1 MARDESQRPDAD
13 HSIESAV
20 LDGVNI
26 AEILPDSEL
35 FAQPVS
41 SDLPQQQIFAGDV
54 DVELFKPAD
63 PADPVDNKPVEKPQS
78 PPLPSSASSAP
89 SFVTSDSATP
99 KRSSFFQKIV
109 AISLVLIAVML
120 IYGVVVLSLMRPDGL
135 SELLPQ
141 PVAKE
146 QQQPQPVKTMTPEE
160 SEQQK
165 TEELAAAEDDGQPV
179 SLRIADNFYL
189 SGDYSQATI
198 AYKKLIGK
206 VSVNAKDE
214 ILKDF
219 LRLRMALCLK
229 ETKGPVQS
237 IGQLKSAAKST
248 SPIVRV
254 MANYYI
260 SRFEMDR
267 NQYLTTRNR
276 AYEALALV
284 ETLESNQPWVQEL
297 RRNCYFLIAASISS
311 EVLSFSDADKKMPE
325 NIWQTLDFED
335 DPFAG
340 VDDEDRLRTLLMTGS
355 EKLSRAL
362 LGPRIE
368 AETSENIRHWS
379 ITSDGASVD
388 ELLNRFAAN
397 AGYDVFWSPGANKA
411 GIRQR
416 PVSMYLS
423 EATDEHAAEV
433 IAGCVGLM
441 ANLNE
446 NKVLKIV
453 NLTEY
458 DYVSDQI
465 VLLGKEGISLWR
477 QFLLAFHEDRY
488 LANVHFAL
496 GLLYAQQDQAVEAL
510 AEYKVVANRFQHSPL
525 APSALLNSGRLKASL
540 RDYTSAHKD
549 FKQLV
554 EQYPDCSVT
563 SEAHLALAEMAD
575 KTGSQDEAAKL
586 YRKIYYLNVSIDS
599 QAAAALA
606 AAEIYYK
613 TDDFPAAQKWL
624 TQYLELKQDDPDKNL
639 YRAYYLLGK
648 SRLQMGKTEAACN
661 ALLKAVNGHLSNHEY
676 VDAIS
681 ALVEGCIELEQF
693 VVAFDVLE
701 DTYLSQFS
709 QEESA
714 RLMILKSRLLRSMG
728 LVEKAVILL
737 RDRQNYILDPELKT
751 EMGFELSLCYIQQGQ
766 LELAFKKLAQNLE
779 ESSPGPIAHRSGIQ
793 LAQVCMQLGRDDQAQ
808 AVCTQIVKTNPSDE
822 IKQQALKILADI
834 HGKQKNYENAAL
846 ALIGYVQ

>member
-41 SDLPQQQIFAGDV
+41 NDLQQQQIFAGDV
-54 DVELFKPAD
+54 DVELFKPAAPVENK
-63 PADPVDNKPVEKPQS
+63 PADKPQS
-78 PPLPSSASSAP
+78 SPLPSSASSAP
-89 SFVTSDSATP
+89 SFETSNSAAP

-109 AISLVLIAVML
+109 AISLILIAIVL
-120 IYGVVVLSLMRPDGL
+120 VYGVVVLSLMQTEDLP
-135 SELLPQ
+135 ELLPK
-141 PVAKE
+141 PVAN
-146 QQQPQPVKTMTPEE
+146 QQQAQPVKTVTAEE
-160 SEQQK
+160 SDQQK
-165 TEELAAAEDDGQPV
+165 LEEELAVAEDDGQPV
-179 SLRIADNFYL
+179 SLQIADDFYL
-189 SGDYSQATI
+189 SGDYNQAAIT
-198 AYKKLIGK
+198 YKKLLGK
-206 VSVNAKDE
+206 VSVNTKDE

-229 ETKGPVQS
+229 ETKGPVQA

-267 NQYLTTRNR
+267 HQHLTTRSR

-284 ETLESNQPWVQEL
+284 DTLESNQPWVQEL
-297 RRNCYFLIAASISS
+297 RRNCYFLIAASISN
-311 EVLSFSDADKKMPE
+311 EVLSFSDADKKMPAK
-325 NIWQTLDFED
+325 IWQTLDFED

-340 VDDEDRLRTLLMTGS
+340 VDDEDQLRTLLMTGS

-368 AETSENIRHWS
+368 AETSGNVRHWS

-397 AGYDVFWSPGANKA
+397 AGYDIFWGPGANKA

-416 PVSMYLS
+416 PVSMYLPA
-423 EATDEHAAEV
+423 ATDEHVAKV

-441 ANLNE
+441 ARPDE
-446 NKVLKIV
+446 NKVINII

-465 VLLGKEGISLWR
+465 VLLGTEAISLWR

-496 GLLYAQQDQAVEAL
+496 GLLYAQQDQAVESL
-510 AEYKVVANRFQHSPL
+510 AEYKIVANRFPRSPL
-525 APSALLNSGRLKASL
+525 APSALLNSGQLKAGL
-540 RDYTSAHKD
+540 RDYASAHKD
-549 FKQLV
+549 LKQLV

-586 YRKIYYLNVSIDS
+586 YRKIYYLNVSIES

-613 TDDFPAAQKWL
+613 TGDFPAAQKWVN
-624 TQYLELKQDDPDKNL
+624 QYIELKQGEPDKNL
-639 YRAYYLLGK
+639 HHAYYLLGK

-661 ALLKAVNGHLSNHEY
+661 ALLKAVNGHLPNHEY

-737 RDRQNYILDPELKT
+737 RDRQDYILDSELKT
-751 EMGFELSLCYIQQGQ
+751 EMGFELSLCYIEQGQ

-793 LAQVCMQLGRDDQAQ
+793 LAKVCIQLGRNAQAQ
-808 AVCTQIVKTNPSDE
+808 AVCTQIVKTDPSDE
-822 IKQQALKILADI
+822 VKQQALKILADI
-834 HGKQKNYENAAL
+834 ESKQENYENAAL
-846 ALIGYVQ
+846 ALIGHVQ